1 MFKGSYKYLLF
12 LAVLFSVGIQTTSC
26 SLFKK
31 QKDELNEA
39 ELKKELDKQKKI
51 AAKNQRKAN
60 KRAVDDFWNK
70 QSSAVKK
77 RIKKTNKR
85 KRKEADWY
93 Q

>member
-1 MFKGSYKYLLF
+1 MLKGSYKFLLISV
-12 LAVLFSVGIQTTSC
+12 VLFSVGVQITSC

-31 QKDELNEA
+31 QKEELNEA
-39 ELKKELDKQKKI
+39 ELKKELDKQKKK

-60 KRAVDDFWNK
+60 KKAVDDFWDHQTN
-70 QSSAVKK
+70 AVKK

-85 KRKEADWY
+85 KRKETDWY

>member
-12 LAVLFSVGIQTTSC
+12 LAVLFSVGIQATSC

-39 ELKKELDKQKKI
+39 ELKKELDKQKKK

-60 KRAVDDFWNK
+60 KKAVDDFWDHQTN
-70 QSSAVKK
+70 AVKK

-85 KRKEADWY
+85 KRKETDWY

>member
-1 MFKGSYKYLLF
+1 MLKVKYKYLLF
-12 LAVLFSVGIQTTSC
+12 SVVFSTISVLPNSC

-31 QKDELNEA
+31 QKEELSEA
-39 ELKKELDKQKKI
+39 ELKKELDKQKKK

-60 KRAVDDFWNK
+60 QRAVDDFWDR
-70 QSSAVKK
+70 QSPAVKK

>member
-1 MFKGSYKYLLF
+1 MLKVKYKYLLF
-12 LAVLFSVGIQTTSC
+12 SFVFCTISILSNSC

-31 QKDELNEA
+31 QKEELSEA
-39 ELKKELDKQKKI
+39 ELKKELDKQKKK

-60 KRAVDDFWNK
+60 QRAVDDFWDR
-70 QSSAVKK
+70 QSPAVKK